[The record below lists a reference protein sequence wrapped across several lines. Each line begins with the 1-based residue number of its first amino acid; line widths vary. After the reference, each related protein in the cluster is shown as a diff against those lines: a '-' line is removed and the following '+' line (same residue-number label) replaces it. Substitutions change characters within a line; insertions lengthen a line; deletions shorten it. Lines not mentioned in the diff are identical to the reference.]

1 MFGIGM
7 PEMLLIC
14 AIALIVIGPKKLPD
28 LAKSLGRA
36 MGEFKKATND
46 IKESIGSEADFKEV
60 KETFDDL
67 QQDIKG
73 TVTFDNIEDYQPK
86 TDPATESASIPSSEK
101 TSSDTRGS
109 DNAIGDLKQAFD
121 DMNQKDAEPLTEATS
136 DAVEPGTTPDDAMKE
151 EPDHDER
158 G

>member
-46 IKESIGSEADFKEV
+46 IKQSIGSEAEFKEV

-67 QQDIKG
+67 QKDIKD
-73 TVTFDNIEDYQPK
+73 TVTFDNIDDYQPK
-86 TDPATESASIPSSEK
+86 TDPAMQSASIPSSDKPASE
-101 TSSDTRGS
+101 TLGS
-109 DNAIGDLKQAFD
+109 DEVIGDLKQAFD
-121 DMNQKDAEPLTEATS
+121 DMNQNEKAPSDDEPTES
-136 DAVEPGTTPDDAMKE
+136 DASENNPDATNE
-151 EPDHDER
+151 EQPSNDR

>member
-46 IKESIGSEADFKEV
+46 IKQSIGSEADLKEV

-86 TDPATESASIPSSEK
+86 TDPATHSASVPSTENP
-101 TSSDTRGS
+101 TDEMRGS
-109 DNAIGDLKQAFD
+109 DEAIGDLKQAFD
-121 DMNQKDAEPLTEATS
+121 DMNQPEEESPADETTES
-136 DAVEPGTTPDDAMKE
+136 DAPETKPDAAKEDTPRND
-151 EPDHDER
+151 R
-158 G
+158 R

>member
-46 IKESIGSEADFKEV
+46 IKQSIGSEADFKEV

-67 QQDIKG
+67 QKDIKG
-73 TVTFDNIEDYQPK
+73 TVTFDNIEDYQS
-86 TDPATESASIPSSEK
+86 TDDPAMQNASIPSSEK
-101 TSSDTRGS
+101 SASDTLGS
-109 DNAIGDLKQAFD
+109 DEAIGDLKQAFD
-121 DMNQKDAEPLTEATS
+121 DLNQTEEEPPTDESTQS
-136 DAVEPGTTPDDAMKE
+136 DAPETNPDATQEDTPSND
-151 EPDHDER
+151 R